1 MHTGFITG
9 SITGSYF
16 NEVKAMWAA
25 QQSSP
30 SPLEIRDVFL
40 GVKCLRTL
48 QIPECTVIIVGS
60 RLGHQ

>member
-16 NEVKAMWAA
+16 NKVKAMWAA

-40 GVKCLRTL
+40 GVKCLQTL
-48 QIPECTVIIVGS
+48 QIPEF
-60 RLGHQ
+60 